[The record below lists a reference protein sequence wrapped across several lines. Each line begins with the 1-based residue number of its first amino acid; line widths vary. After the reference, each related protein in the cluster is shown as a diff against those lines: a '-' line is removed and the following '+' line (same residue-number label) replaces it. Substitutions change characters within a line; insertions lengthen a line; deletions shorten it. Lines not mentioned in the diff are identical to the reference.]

1 MSLDTP
7 CWREQGRISRVIAV
21 FGDHQLSAL
30 ALRQLR
36 IRKLNPPEPKSE
48 NLNEYA
54 QRIKSVDRHL
64 LNQLDA
70 CQAQAE
76 VDAVLAAL
84 PWTVSDREKLV
95 WHGDLGDEAE
105 LPDWMNEP

>member
-1 MSLDTP
+1 M
-7 CWREQGRISRVIAV
+7 IA
-21 FGDHQLSAL
+21 GYWGHQLSAL

-36 IRKLNPPEPKSE
+36 NRKLNPHEPKSE
-48 NLNEYA
+48 NLYEYA
-54 QRIKSVDRHL
+54 QRIKSVERHL

-95 WHGDLGDEAE
+95 WRGDLGDEAE

>member
-1 MSLDTP
+1 M
-7 CWREQGRISRVIAV
+7 IAV
-21 FGDHQLSAL
+21 YSDHQLSAL

-36 IRKLNPPEPKSE
+36 IRNLNTPVPKSE

-54 QRIKSVDRHL
+54 QRIKSMDRHL

-76 VDAVLAAL
+76 VDAVLVAL
-84 PWTVSDREKLV
+84 LWTISDREKLV

-105 LPDWMNEP
+105 LPDWMNGP